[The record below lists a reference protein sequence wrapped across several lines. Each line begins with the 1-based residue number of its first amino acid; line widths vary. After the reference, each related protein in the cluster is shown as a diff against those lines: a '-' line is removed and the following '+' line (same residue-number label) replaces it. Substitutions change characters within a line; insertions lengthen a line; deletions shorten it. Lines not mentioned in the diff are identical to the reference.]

1 MRPADEVEPE
11 PPAVDFARRVAHFDM
26 IVESDRDD
34 DDDVAAARNGK
45 PKSTDDIEKEYLIG
59 GRTSFG
65 DGDDADADNG
75 VGSDAG
81 CCARTCGNEKASK
94 REGFNVVLAACI
106 MSMAFGVALVYAAW
120 TQQNAP
126 NRQTTAFL
134 GLGLAGLA
142 ELTAIIGLV
151 GVCTFQ
157 DVHKT
162 PFKLGFAVNIAQIVA
177 QSAYMLFLLFLW
189 DGNYNSGTQPL
200 NSKPSVATPA
210 SGTGGIVTFLSVDES
225 LAAAAPTDAKSKPSA
240 KAVVDSICGTQL
252 CFIVITALLLMCSL
266 MYAYGSLRLRCKKMG
281 RWGSTAVGVLLAM
294 VALATVA
301 FGALAVNSNRAALV
315 NVKALAPIVAELTVS
330 LLVVATCIYQLVVST
345 RVQKLK
351 VAAKQNFNT
360 LLILSGVCAV
370 ALGVSEYVYI
380 QALQYTSAHAGAR
393 IDLLHLTALGGVGQ
407 QLLLLAFFVQL
418 IAWRYAL
425 PDEYPN
431 LGAVEKFGLSTGDDA
446 SDPFIPPPAFG
457 AAGTAQEI

>member
-1 MRPADEVEPE
+1 MVRPAADVEPE

-26 IVESDRDD
+26 ILESDRDD
-34 DDDVAAARNGK
+34 DDDDVAAQRGGK

-75 VGSDAG
+75 AGRDEG

-120 TQQNAP
+120 TQQNAA
-126 NRQTTAFL
+126 NRQMTSYL

-142 ELTAIIGLV
+142 ELTALIGLI

-162 PFKLGFAVNIAQIVA
+162 PFKLGFGVNIVQIVA
-177 QSAYMLFLLFLW
+177 QSAYMLFLLYLW
-189 DGNYNSGTQPL
+189 DGNYNSGTLPL
-200 NSKPSVATPA
+200 NSKPAVAVPGT
-210 SGTGGIVTFLSVDES
+210 GTGGVVTFLSVDES
-225 LAAAAPTDAKSKPSA
+225 LGAPADTKTKPTAKEM
-240 KAVVDSICGTQL
+240 VDSVVGTQL
-252 CFIVITALLLMCSL
+252 CFIGITALMLMCSL

-281 RWGSTAVGVLLAM
+281 RWGSTAIGVLLAC

-301 FGALAVNSNRAALV
+301 FGALAVNGNRSALV
-315 NVKALAPIVAELTVS
+315 NVKSLAPIVAELTVS

-360 LLILSGVCAV
+360 LLILSGVCAL

-380 QALQYTSAHAGAR
+380 QSLQYTSAHAGAR
-393 IDLLHLTALGGVGQ
+393 IDLLHLTALGGVAQ

-431 LGAVEKFGLSTGDDA
+431 LGAVEKFGAGDDA
-446 SDPFIPPPAFG
+446 ADPFIPPPAFG
-457 AAGTAQEI
+457 TTGTAQEI